1 MVKSMTGFGRACKE
15 IDGYMITVEIKSVN
29 HRYFEFSCRCPRQ
42 YGFIDDKIKSFINS
56 KVARGKI
63 ECFVGIEALNTESA
77 DVVVNNTLAGAYVK
91 ALKELSDNYGLKE
104 DFGASTV
111 ACFPDVLIV
120 RKSEE
125 DENKIWQLVKTVA
138 DEAVEKFIEMR
149 KVEGKRMYD
158 DVYSRSQFILDTVSF
173 IEERSPQTV
182 KEYNDKLVER
192 VHELLG
198 DVSLDESRLLQEVAI
213 YADKV
218 AVAEE
223 TVRLRS
229 HISQLRDFISSDE
242 AVGRKLDFLIQEINR
257 ETNTIGSKCNDV
269 EIARKVVDVKA
280 EIEKIREQI
289 QNIEWLFMKLVNIG
303 FGNLVNADRVVS
315 ILSPESAPVKK
326 IIKESKAKFSLIDA
340 THGRKTMSVII
351 TDSENVILSYL
362 DLKQIAA
369 KFNVEVDDER

>member
-1 MVKSMTGFGRACKE
+1 MVKSMTGFGRASRE
-15 IDGYMITVEIKSVN
+15 IDGYMITVELKSVN

-42 YGFIDDKIKSFINS
+42 YGFIDDKIKSFVNS

-63 ECFVGIEALNTESA
+63 ECYVGIEALNTESA
-77 DVVVNNTLAGAYVK
+77 DVVVNNTLANAYVK
-91 ALKELSDNYGLKE
+91 ALKEISTNYDLKE
-104 DFGASTV
+104 DFGASTI
-111 ACFPDVLIV
+111 ARFPDVLIV

-125 DENKIWQLVKTVA
+125 DEEKIWQLVKTVA
-138 DEAVEKFIEMR
+138 NEAVEKFIDMR
-149 KVEGKRMYD
+149 KVEGKKMYD

-192 VHELLG
+192 VHDLLG
-198 DVSLDESRLLQEVAI
+198 DVTLDEGRILQEVAI

-218 AVAEE
+218 AVEE

-269 EIARKVVDVKA
+269 EIARKVVEVKA

-289 QNIEWLFMKLVNIG
+289 QNIE
-303 FGNLVNADRVVS
+303 
-315 ILSPESAPVKK
+315 
-326 IIKESKAKFSLIDA
+326 
-340 THGRKTMSVII
+340 
-351 TDSENVILSYL
+351 
-362 DLKQIAA
+362 
-369 KFNVEVDDER
+369 